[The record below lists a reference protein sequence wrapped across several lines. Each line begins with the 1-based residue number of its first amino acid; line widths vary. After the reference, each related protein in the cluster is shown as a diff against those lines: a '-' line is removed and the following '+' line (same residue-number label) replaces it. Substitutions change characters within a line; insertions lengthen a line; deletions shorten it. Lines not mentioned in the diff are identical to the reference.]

1 MSKRLAVA
9 LGVLGV
15 LVVAGIVIAITG
27 VGRSTSPSAS
37 RRPPPAAS
45 KHHSESGT
53 TEPSTTTT
61 TTTTTPSASSSSSL
75 PLGSWNLPAPRRY
88 EGVVGVGFPHTT
100 LGAVAM
106 GFNELSAEQ
115 QVNPSIAASVVED
128 VALDPTPALGRKVA
142 QGIEQLRARFGI
154 PPNGPTP
161 DTISVSLEA
170 CRVQQVDPDRVVAG
184 YEGVLVVQGPSIQGV
199 TQDYAFA
206 TPMVWSGS
214 DWKVDVAGA
223 DLPTPPVAFPGA
235 PGSAAD
241 GWHPCSEG

>member
-1 MSKRLAVA
+1 MSKRLLAA

-15 LVVAGIVIAITG
+15 LVVAGIVIAVTG
-27 VGRSTSPSAS
+27 VGRSGSPAAS
-37 RRPPPAAS
+37 RRPTSAAS
-45 KHHSESGT
+45 KHHGGSGST
-53 TEPSTTTT
+53 RPSTSTTV
-61 TTTTTPSASSSSSL
+61 TTTPSSSAL
-75 PLGSWNLPAPRRY
+75 PLGSWNLPAPKRY

-106 GFNELSAEQ
+106 GFNETSAQ
-115 QVNPSIAASVVED
+115 LQVNPSIAASVVED
-128 VALDPTPALGRKVA
+128 VALDPTPGLGRKVA

-154 PPNGPTP
+154 PPTGPTP

-170 CRVQQVDPDRVVAG
+170 CRVQQVGPDRVVAG

-199 TQDYAFA
+199 TQDYAA
-206 TPMVWSGS
+206 ALPMVWSGS

>member
-1 MSKRLAVA
+1 
-9 LGVLGV
+9 
-15 LVVAGIVIAITG
+15 
-27 VGRSTSPSAS
+27 
-37 RRPPPAAS
+37 
-45 KHHSESGT
+45 
-53 TEPSTTTT
+53 
-61 TTTTTPSASSSSSL
+61 
-75 PLGSWNLPAPRRY
+75 
-88 EGVVGVGFPHTT
+88 
-100 LGAVAM
+100 M

-128 VALDPTPALGRKVA
+128 VALDPTPKLGRQVA

-154 PPNGPTP
+154 PPTGPTP

-170 CRVQQVDPDRVVAG
+170 CRVQQVAPDRVVAG

-199 TQDYAFA
+199 TQDFA
-206 TPMVWSGS
+206 AALPMVWNGS

>member
-1 MSKRLAVA
+1 MSKRLLVA
-9 LGVLGV
+9 LGILGL
-15 LVVAGIVIAITG
+15 LVVAGVVVAVTG
-27 VGRSTSPSAS
+27 VGRSSSPSAS
-37 RRPPPAAS
+37 PRPASAAS
-45 KHHSESGT
+45 KHHRGST
-53 TEPSTTTT
+53 TTRAPSTTTT
-61 TTTTTPSASSSSSL
+61 PPSSASSSAL
-75 PLGSWNLPAPRRY
+75 PLGSWNLPAPKRY

-128 VALDPTPALGRKVA
+128 VALDPTPKLGRQVA

-154 PPNGPTP
+154 PPTGPTP

-170 CRVQQVDPDRVVAG
+170 CRVQQVAPDRVVAG

-199 TQDYAFA
+199 TQDFA
-206 TPMVWSGS
+206 AALPMVWNGS